1 MMNNKFVKGM
11 IYGALIGGVITLFDK
26 EVRQQALSE
35 GKQKAR
41 QIKGVI
47 LNPRE
52 TIDEIQGKFD
62 QVRNSIQQFNRD
74 IQFLTEKASEI
85 KELSLQTVKTFTDE
99 QESKE
104 YEKANSN
111 NENER

>member
-1 MMNNKFVKGM
+1 MMNNKFVKGI
-11 IYGALIGGVITLFDK
+11 IYGALIGGAITLFDK

-85 KELSLQTVKTFTDE
+85 KELSLQTVKAFTDE

-104 YEKANSN
+104 YEKSN
-111 NENER
+111 LDNEKE

>member
-1 MMNNKFVKGM
+1 MNNKFVKGI
-11 IYGALIGGVITLFDK
+11 IYGALIGGAMTLFDK
-26 EVRQQALSE
+26 EVRQQVLSE

-62 QVRNSIQQFNRD
+62 QVRNSIQQINRD
-74 IQFLTEKASEI
+74 IQFLTEKAAEI

-99 QESKE
+99 QERIE
-104 YEKANSN
+104 YEKSNPN
-111 NENER
+111 NEKER

>member
-1 MMNNKFVKGM
+1 MMNNKFVKGI
-11 IYGALIGGVITLFDK
+11 IYGALIGGAMTLIDK
-26 EVRQQALSE
+26 EVRQQVLSE

-52 TIDEIQGKFD
+52 TIDEIQGKYD

-74 IQFLTEKASEI
+74 IQFLTEKAAEI

-99 QESKE
+99 QERKE
-104 YEKANSN
+104 YEKSNLN
-111 NENER
+111 NEKE

>member
-1 MMNNKFVKGM
+1 MMNNKFVKGI
-11 IYGALIGGVITLFDK
+11 IYGALIGGAMTLFDK
-26 EVRQQALSE
+26 EVRRKVLSE

-41 QIKGVI
+41 QIKGVV

-74 IQFLTEKASEI
+74 IQFLTEKAAEI

-99 QESKE
+99 QERKE
-104 YEKANSN
+104 YEKSN
-111 NENER
+111 LDNEKE